1 MDELSELEQIG
12 RVVRNSNEEV
22 IIQCGKY
29 WNIDIVDIRWFKGDK
44 PTSKGIRLNRDEAI
58 KVLNLLRRELNEKN
72 EN

>member
-1 MDELSELEQIG
+1 VDKLSELEQIG
-12 RVVRNSNEEV
+12 RIVRNSNEEV

-58 KVLNLLRRELNEKN
+58 KVLNLLRRELDEENKN
-72 EN
+72 

>member
-1 MDELSELEQIG
+1 VDKLSELEQIG

-22 IIQCGKY
+22 VIQCGKY
-29 WNIDIVDIRWFKGDK
+29 WNIDIIDIRWFKGDK

-58 KVLNLLRRELNEKN
+58 KVLNLLRRELDE

>member
-58 KVLNLLRRELNEKN
+58 KVLNLLRRELDEKN

>member
-1 MDELSELEQIG
+1 VDELSELEQIG

-58 KVLNLLRRELNEKN
+58 KVLNLLRRELDEKN

>member
-1 MDELSELEQIG
+1 LSELEQIG

-58 KVLNLLRRELNEKN
+58 KVLNLLRRELDE

>member
-1 MDELSELEQIG
+1 MDKLSELEQIG
-12 RVVRNSNEEV
+12 RIVRNSNEEV

-58 KVLNLLRRELNEKN
+58 KVLNLLRRELDE

>member
-1 MDELSELEQIG
+1 MSELEQIG

-58 KVLNLLRRELNEKN
+58 KVLNLLRRELDE

>member
-1 MDELSELEQIG
+1 MDKLSELEQIG

-58 KVLNLLRRELNEKN
+58 KVLNLLRREIDE

>member
-1 MDELSELEQIG
+1 MSELEQIG

-58 KVLNLLRRELNEKN
+58 KVLNLLRRELDENKN
-72 EN
+72 

>member
-22 IIQCGKY
+22 VIQCGKY

-44 PTSKGIRLNRDEAI
+44 PTSKGIRLNRDEAV
-58 KVLNLLRRELNEKN
+58 KVLNLLRRELDEKN
-72 EN
+72 

>member
-1 MDELSELEQIG
+1 MDKLSELEQIG

-29 WNIDIVDIRWFKGDK
+29 WNIDIIDIRWFKGDK

-58 KVLNLLRRELNEKN
+58 KVLNLLRRELDE

>member
-1 MDELSELEQIG
+1 MDKLSELEQIG

-22 IIQCGKY
+22 VIQCGKY
-29 WNIDIVDIRWFKGDK
+29 WNIDIIDIRWFKGDK

-58 KVLNLLRRELNEKN
+58 KVLNLLRRELDE

>member
-1 MDELSELEQIG
+1 MDKLSELEQIG

-58 KVLNLLRRELNEKN
+58 KVLNLLRRELDE

>member
-1 MDELSELEQIG
+1 VDELSELEQIG

-58 KVLNLLRRELNEKN
+58 KVLNLLRRELDENKN
-72 EN
+72 

>member
-1 MDELSELEQIG
+1 MSELEQIG

-58 KVLNLLRRELNEKN
+58 KVLNLLRRELDEENKN
-72 EN
+72 

>member
-1 MDELSELEQIG
+1 VDELSELEQIG

-58 KVLNLLRRELNEKN
+58 KVLNLLRRELDE

>member
-1 MDELSELEQIG
+1 LSELEQIG

-58 KVLNLLRRELNEKN
+58 KVLNLLRRELDENKN
-72 EN
+72 

>member
-1 MDELSELEQIG
+1 MSELEQIG

-58 KVLNLLRRELNEKN
+58 KVLNLLRRELDEKN

>member
-58 KVLNLLRRELNEKN
+58 KVLNLLRRELDE

>member
-1 MDELSELEQIG
+1 MDKLSELEQIG
-12 RVVRNSNEEV
+12 RIVRNSNEEV

-58 KVLNLLRRELNEKN
+58 KVLNLLRRELDEENKN
-72 EN
+72 

>member
-58 KVLNLLRRELNEKN
+58 KVLNLLRRELDENKN
-72 EN
+72 

>member
-1 MDELSELEQIG
+1 MSELEQIG

-44 PTSKGIRLNRDEAI
+44 PTSKGIRLNRDEAV
-58 KVLNLLRRELNEKN
+58 KVLNLLRRELDE

>member
-22 IIQCGKY
+22 VIQCGKY
-29 WNIDIVDIRWFKGDK
+29 WNIDIIDIRWFKGDK

-58 KVLNLLRRELNEKN
+58 KVLNLLRRELDEENKN
-72 EN
+72 

>member
-1 MDELSELEQIG
+1 LSELEQIG

-29 WNIDIVDIRWFKGDK
+29 WNIDIIDIRWFKGDK

-58 KVLNLLRRELNEKN
+58 KVLNLLRRELDE